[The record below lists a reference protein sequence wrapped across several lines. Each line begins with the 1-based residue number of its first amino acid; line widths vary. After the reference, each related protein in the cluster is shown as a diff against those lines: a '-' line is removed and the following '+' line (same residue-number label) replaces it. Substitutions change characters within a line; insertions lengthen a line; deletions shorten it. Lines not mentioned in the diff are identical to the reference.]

1 MKTLVVGCLLTVNA
15 KSLMTQKTQ
24 SRMKSR
30 NCVLFMLSASAAN
43 FVQTH
48 VFLTEPL

>member
-1 MKTLVVGCLLTVNA
+1 MKTFVVGCLLIVNA
-15 KSLMTQKTQ
+15 KSLMTKKTQ

-30 NCVLFMLSASAAN
+30 NCVLRMRASAAN
-43 FVQTH
+43 FVQTL